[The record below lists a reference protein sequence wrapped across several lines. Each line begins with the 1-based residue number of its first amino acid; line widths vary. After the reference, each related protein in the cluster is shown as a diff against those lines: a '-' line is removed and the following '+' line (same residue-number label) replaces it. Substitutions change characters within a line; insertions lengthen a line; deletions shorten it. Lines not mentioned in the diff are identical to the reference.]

1 MWSQS
6 EAEAIT
12 EVHRAERYFIE
23 KRLEKLS
30 RDTERLAAGL
40 VSRLR
45 QQLQQ
50 KSQELD
56 SAQALIRQLK
66 LEVTMWHEHAEDLD
80 RKMACMHQAVDNQ
93 GSTEKYCRPCGFA
106 ESTKHEEKSRGC
118 DDHNGFQDAATPP
131 GDRVNHHNGLWPG
144 GCCNDIRFHGW
155 PTQGKSKLQTRT
167 RASHGHSLNY
177 QTAETSSGSRH
188 QSGTERSEHRVVNF
202 QTGLSNEER
211 LQAGVEPNNDRG
223 FLPGREW
230 EGWQSQAQDLSRQLG
245 ISVEML
251 ALCKQELHKKE
262 EELEGRQEDERRL
275 HAELQAMGAREA
287 ESRARL
293 HELVEEMFGRLEMAE
308 NAARRQGAS
317 DTNT

>member
-12 EVHRAERYFIE
+12 EVHRAERHFVE
-23 KRLEKLS
+23 TRLEKLS

-40 VSRLR
+40 ISRLR

-56 SAQALIRQLK
+56 SAQALIRKLK

-80 RKMACMHQAVDNQ
+80 RKMACMHQAVDHQ
-93 GSTEKYCRPCGFA
+93 GSTGKYCRSCGFA
-106 ESTKHEEKSRGC
+106 ETALHEGKSRGC
-118 DDHNGFQDAATPP
+118 DNHKGFQDATPP
-131 GDRVNHHNGLWPG
+131 GDHVNHHNGLRPG
-144 GCCNDIRFHGW
+144 SCCNDIRFHGW

-177 QTAETSSGSRH
+177 QTAVPSSASRH
-188 QSGTERSEHRVVNF
+188 QSGRDRSERRMVNF
-202 QTGLSNEER
+202 QTALSNEER
-211 LQAGVEPNNDRG
+211 LQAGVEPNNDHG
-223 FLPGREW
+223 LLPGREW

-251 ALCKQELHKKE
+251 ALCKQELRKKE
-262 EELEGRQEDERRL
+262 EELEGRQEDECRMN
-275 HAELQAMGAREA
+275 AELQAMGAREA

-308 NAARRQGAS
+308 NAARRQDAS